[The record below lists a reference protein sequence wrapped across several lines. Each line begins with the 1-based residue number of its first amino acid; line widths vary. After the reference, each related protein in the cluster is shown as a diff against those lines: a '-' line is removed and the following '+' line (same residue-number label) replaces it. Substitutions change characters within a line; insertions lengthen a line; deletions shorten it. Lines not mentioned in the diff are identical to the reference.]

1 MGINLTSADIV
12 ILYDSDWNPQA
23 DLQAMDRAH
32 RIGQKKQ
39 VKVFR
44 FVTEKLLKKSFRKS
58 CTKLRLDQLVIQQGR
73 QMNSNNNVGNSK
85 DDLIGM
91 IQHGAKEVFE
101 NSKGTMLDD
110 DVEEILKRGA
120 EKQQNSTTNSIN
132 LVLMIYKISLLMLPA
147 YEWNGQDFTKRVIM
161 QV

>member
-1 MGINLTSADIV
+1 MVRKASQSFPICHRKAIEEKVLE
-12 ILYDSDWNPQA
+12 
-23 DLQAMDRAH
+23 RAA
-32 RIGQKKQ
+32 Q
-39 VKVFR
+39 
-44 FVTEKLLKKSFRKS
+44 
-58 CTKLRLDQLVIQQGR
+58 KLRLDQLVIQQGR

-132 LVLMIYKISLLMLPA
+132 LVLMIYKISLLMLQHM
-147 YEWNGQDFTKRVIM
+147 NGMDKTLRKRVIM